1 MRARLWINS
10 APGVLAA
17 AVAGMGVALATS
29 VMAGEELHSGRLVEI
44 LPTYKLDPAEVF
56 AVFPAGPRPSAKV
69 RALAQHLV
77 TSLENAS

>member
-44 LPTYKLDPAEVF
+44 LPTYKLDPPEVF